1 MKATADLQYKA
12 NGGKEQAKRA
22 LALLNPRFERDSS
35 VSEESS
41 SEDADD
47 MFKPYKIRR
56 QVVNGITMAASEEE
70 IMKQAAR
77 QFMIIKRKQM
87 MAQLIMQGKSE
98 FTLNDQKIRN
108 MIKEISVETIY
119 LDLMAMCERFENER
133 INTQKMVAKHSS
145 DMDLM
150 QAEKDLIQK
159 ENQRRE
165 QTSLVEKSAMTGD
178 ELQSRVIMGQLS

>member
-1 MKATADLQYKA
+1 
-12 NGGKEQAKRA
+12 
-22 LALLNPRFERDSS
+22 
-35 VSEESS
+35 
-41 SEDADD
+41 
-47 MFKPYKIRR
+47 
-56 QVVNGITMAASEEE
+56 
-70 IMKQAAR
+70 
-77 QFMIIKRKQM
+77 M